1 MLRLKKKGQ
10 YMVYSLSENPGPI
23 KDAHRALALW
33 GEVLREQHPYR
44 ALAALWSEVI
54 LPTEQGKDT
63 AY

>member
-1 MLRLKKKGQ
+1 
-10 YMVYSLSENPGPI
+10 MVYSLSENPGPI